1 MTVTLD
7 EIVKE
12 IKKQTDSDSI
22 TKGED
27 YADPADYVSTG
38 NMALDWALG
47 GDGFAFKFVIQLLGE
62 SRSGKTALMMETA
75 GNAQD
80 KYNAYVVWG
89 DREGA
94 FTRAFAEKLGMDMSK
109 VILAEAYDL
118 ETPKEGFNFFK
129 NSIRVIREKD
139 PEAYIV
145 ICLDSLAAFSPGQE
159 GEDMGK
165 VAKQNHRGFREFLPY
180 VDKKV
185 MVLFA
190 NQITY
195 KIGILFGN
203 PKTSTGGTAPIYY
216 SSYILELDPGK
227 LIKDEGN
234 RVVGQYIAAE
244 VVKTRL
250 GPAHRGVKI
259 PFDYD
264 SGFSWYGGFMRM
276 LVHKGILTPTNKQKF
291 KSGLPCDYKHNDTD
305 EKYHEDEVERLL
317 KDHPKLAEDKASV
330 VIQSNG
336 EDEEDA

>member
-1 MTVTLD
+1 MTVTLK

-12 IKKQTDSDSI
+12 IKKQTDSGSI
-22 TKGED
+22 TAGED
-27 YADPADYVSTG
+27 YTDPTDYVSTG
-38 NMALDWALG
+38 NLALDWALG
-47 GDGFAFKFVIQLLGE
+47 GEGFAFKFVIQLLGE

-75 GNAQD
+75 GNAQE
-80 KYNAYVVWG
+80 KYGAYVIWG

-118 ETPKEGFNFFK
+118 ETPKEGFKFFK
-129 NSIRVIREKD
+129 NAILAIRDKD

-165 VAKQNHRGFREFLPY
+165 VAKQNHRGFRELLPY
-180 VDKKV
+180 VDKRV

-227 LIKDEGN
+227 LIKDDTSA
-234 RVVGQYIAAE
+234 VVGQYIDAE

-250 GPAHRGVKI
+250 GPAHRGVVV
-259 PFDYD
+259 PFDYE

-276 LVHKGILTPTNKQKF
+276 LVHKGVMRPSNKAEFKAGKPTHYIH
-291 KSGLPCDYKHNDTD
+291 LETD
-305 EKYHEDEVERLL
+305 EKYHESEVEKLL
-317 KDHPKLAEDKASV
+317 KDHPELEEDKTTV
-330 VIQSNG
+330 VLQP
-336 EDEEDA
+336 EEEE